1 MWWVFVAMYGLLIAW
16 LLLLL
21 NTGSVLVALRLS
33 WSAACGIFPEQGSN
47 PRPLCWQA
55 DSSPLRLQGSP
66 LTRILKIRFYKS
78 FV

>member
-47 PRPLCWQA
+47 PCPLCWQA
-55 DSSPLRLQGSP
+55 DS
-66 LTRILKIRFYKS
+66 
-78 FV
+78 

>member
-55 DSSPLRLQGSP
+55 DS
-66 LTRILKIRFYKS
+66 
-78 FV
+78 